1 MGDLLASRRASLTL
15 KKSNPSKKSRK
26 PEDPNA
32 ALEASRYENPIAS
45 REVILKILEE
55 SGELFQ
61 LSALASKLDLSTDQ
75 DVEALRRRVMAMR
88 RDGQVHLDRRG
99 RIGLTER
106 LELQSCRVIGHRDGY
121 GFASPIEGGDDLY
134 LSSRE
139 MQKVFDGDRTLV
151 ATISTDPKGRREGK
165 VVEVLERAVS
175 VLPGRY
181 MEESGIGFL
190 LPYNTRVSQHILIP
204 PDQKRGAVPG
214 QMVSVRI
221 TDYPTQVLGAKGSVE
236 EILGDHLDPGLEIDI
251 AIRAHQIPWQWPE
264 EVLNEAASLGE
275 EPEADD
281 KRYRVDLRAKP
292 FVTIDGEDARDFDDA
307 VYCQPEGS
315 GFRLW
320 VAIAD
325 VSHYVATNSALDQ
338 EAIER
343 GNSVYFP
350 ERVVPMFPEVLS
362 NGLCSLKPKVDR
374 LALVCEMTINGA
386 GAVVGSTFY
395 EAVIHSHARLTY
407 TEVGRVLEDGYADSV
422 APERYPDLLHL
433 HALYGCLREAREARG
448 AIDFETTETRIE
460 FNAERKIEAIVP
472 VHRNDAHK
480 LIEECM
486 LAANVATA
494 EFLEAAG
501 LPVLFRVHEGPST
514 ERLANVRAFLGE
526 LGLDLGGGEK
536 PTPEDYQR
544 LLGAAEGRDDSSV
557 IQTMLL
563 RSLSQA
569 VYQAENKGHF
579 GLHYSAYAHFT
590 SPIRR
595 YPDLLVHRAIRSL
608 IRGGKFP
615 KHTRRSE
622 DALSHKQSSEYPYE
636 MAGVTTLGERC
647 SLTERRA
654 DDATREVDAWLKC
667 EFLKDRVGEQFS
679 GVITAVTAFGIFV
692 ELQDLYIE
700 GLVHISALPGDYYH
714 FDAPKQRL
722 VGDRTRRTFQLGG
735 PVEVTVARVDLDE
748 RKIDLEMVGASGS
761 APLKGRKGARG
772 PGKKNSTARKSKAN
786 EARAPADKQSTSH
799 APSKHP
805 KAKAKAKTKT
815 GGKGGKNQSSKPRST
830 GVKPGRSKR

>member
-1 MGDLLASRRASLTL
+1 M
-15 KKSNPSKKSRK
+15 KKSNPSKKTRK

-32 ALEASRYENPIAS
+32 ATEASRYENPIAS
-45 REVILKILEE
+45 REVILRVLDE

-61 LSALASKLDLSTDQ
+61 LSGLASELKLSSDQ
-75 DVEALRRRVMAMR
+75 DLEALRRRVMAMR
-88 RDGQVHLDRRG
+88 RDGQLHLDRRG

-106 LELQSCRVIGHRDGY
+106 LELQTCRVIGHRDGY
-121 GFASPIEGGDDLY
+121 GFATPVEGGDDLY

-151 ATISTDPKGRREGK
+151 ATVGADAKGRREGK

-190 LPYNTRVSQHILIP
+190 MPYNTRVSQHILIP
-204 PDQKRGAVPG
+204 PDQKQGAVPG

-251 AIRAHQIPWQWPE
+251 AIRAHQIPWQLPDA
-264 EVLNEAASLGE
+264 VLDEAASLGE
-275 EPEADD
+275 EPEAND
-281 KRYRVDLRAKP
+281 KRGRIDLRTKP

-325 VSHYVATNSALDQ
+325 VSHYVAKDSALDL

-374 LALVCEMTINGA
+374 LAMVCEMAISAKGE
-386 GAVVGSTFY
+386 VVGSTFY

-407 TEVGRVLEDGYADSV
+407 TEVGQVLENGFADSV
-422 APERYPDLLHL
+422 APERYPDLMHL
-433 HALYGCLREAREARG
+433 HALYGCLRGARELRG
-448 AIDFETTETRIE
+448 AIDFETVETRIE

-494 EFLEAAG
+494 EFLEAAS

-544 LLGAAEGRDDSSV
+544 LLATAVDRDDASV

-579 GLHYSAYAHFT
+579 GLHYPAYAHFT

-608 IRGGKFP
+608 VRGGKFP
-615 KHTRRSE
+615 KQTRRSE
-622 DALSHKQSSEYPYE
+622 DAQKPGNSAQYPYE
-636 MAGVTTLGERC
+636 LVAVTALGERC

-692 ELQDLYIE
+692 ELSDLYIE

-748 RKIDLEMVGASGS
+748 RKIDLEMVGASN
-761 APLKGRKGARG
+761 ARPVRGRKGTG
-772 PGKKNSTARKSKAN
+772 SPGKKKSAAGKQHQRESPSKAG
-786 EARAPADKQSTSH
+786 KKSTGQAH
-799 APSKHP
+799 SKDS
-805 KAKAKAKTKT
+805 KAKA
-815 GGKGGKNQSSKPRST
+815 GGGAPKKQGGKPRSN
-830 GVKPGRSKR
+830 GNKPGRSKR

>member
-1 MGDLLASRRASLTL
+1 M
-15 KKSNPSKKSRK
+15 KKSNPSKKTRK

-32 ALEASRYENPIAS
+32 ATEASRYENPIAS
-45 REVILKILEE
+45 REVILRVLDE

-61 LSALASKLDLSTDQ
+61 LSGLASELKLSSDQ
-75 DVEALRRRVMAMR
+75 DLEALRRRVMAMR
-88 RDGQVHLDRRG
+88 RDGQLHLDRRG

-106 LELQSCRVIGHRDGY
+106 LELQTCRVIGHRDGY
-121 GFASPIEGGDDLY
+121 GFATPVEGGDDLY

-151 ATISTDPKGRREGK
+151 ATVGADAKGRREGK

-190 LPYNTRVSQHILIP
+190 MPYNTRVSQHILIP
-204 PDQKRGAVPG
+204 PDQKQGAVPG

-251 AIRAHQIPWQWPE
+251 AIRAHQIPWQWPDA
-264 EVLNEAASLGE
+264 VLDEAASLGE
-275 EPEADD
+275 EPEDND
-281 KRYRVDLRAKP
+281 KRGRIDLRTKP

-325 VSHYVATNSALDQ
+325 VSHYVAKDSALDL

-374 LALVCEMTINGA
+374 LAMVCEMAISAKGE
-386 GAVVGSTFY
+386 VVGSTFY

-407 TEVGRVLEDGYADSV
+407 TEVGQVLENGFADSV
-422 APERYPDLLHL
+422 APERYPDLMHL
-433 HALYGCLREAREARG
+433 HALYGCLRGARELRG
-448 AIDFETTETRIE
+448 AIDFETVETRIE

-494 EFLEAAG
+494 EFLEAAS

-544 LLGAAEGRDDSSV
+544 LLATAVDRDDASV

-579 GLHYSAYAHFT
+579 GLHYPAYAHFT

-608 IRGGKFP
+608 IRGGKYP
-615 KHTRRSE
+615 KQTRRSE
-622 DALSHKQSSEYPYE
+622 GVEQQRQSINYPYE
-636 MAGVTTLGERC
+636 LVAVTALGERC

-667 EFLKDRVGEQFS
+667 EFLRDRVGEQFS

-692 ELQDLYIE
+692 ELSDLYIE

-748 RKIDLEMVGASGS
+748 RKIDLEMVGASN
-761 APLKGRKGARG
+761 ARPVRGRKGTG
-772 PGKKNSTARKSKAN
+772 SPGKKKSAAGKHHQRESPSKAG
-786 EARAPADKQSTSH
+786 KKSTGQAH
-799 APSKHP
+799 SKDS
-805 KAKAKAKTKT
+805 KAKA
-815 GGKGGKNQSSKPRST
+815 GGGAPKKQGGKPRSN
-830 GVKPGRSKR
+830 GNKPGRSKR

>member
-1 MGDLLASRRASLTL
+1 M
-15 KKSNPSKKSRK
+15 KKSDPSKKSRK
-26 PEDPNA
+26 PKDPNA
-32 ALEASRYENPIAS
+32 AVEASRYENPIAS
-45 REVILKILEE
+45 REVILGILED

-61 LSALASKLDLSTDQ
+61 LSALASKLHLSSEQDL
-75 DVEALRRRVMAMR
+75 EALRRRVMAMR

-99 RIGLTER
+99 RIGLSDR
-106 LELQSCRVIGHRDGY
+106 LELQTCRVIGHRDGY
-121 GFASPIEGGDDLY
+121 GFATPVEGGEDLY

-151 ATISTDPKGRREGK
+151 ATISTDAKGRREGK

-190 LPYNTRVSQHILIP
+190 LPYNTRVTQHILIP
-204 PDQKRGAVPG
+204 PNQKRGALPG

-251 AIRAHQIPWQWPE
+251 AIRAHQIPWQWPDA
-264 EVLNEAASLGE
+264 VLDEAASLSE
-275 EPEADD
+275 EPDADD
-281 KRYRVDLRAKP
+281 KRGRIDLRTRP

-307 VYCQPEGS
+307 VYCEPEGN

-325 VSHYVATNSALDQ
+325 VSHYVATGSALDQ

-374 LALVCEMTINGA
+374 LAMVCEMTINKSGE
-386 GAVVGSTFY
+386 VVGSTFY

-407 TEVGRVLEDGYADSV
+407 TEVGEVLEKGFADSV
-422 APERYPDLLHL
+422 ASERYPDLMHL
-433 HALYGCLREAREARG
+433 HALYDCLRGARELRG
-448 AIDFETTETRIE
+448 AIDFETVETRIE

-494 EFLEAAG
+494 QFLEAAG

-514 ERLANVRAFLGE
+514 ERLTNVREFLGE
-526 LGLDLGGGEK
+526 LGLDLDGGEK
-536 PTPEDYQR
+536 PTPDDYQR
-544 LLGAAEGRDDSSV
+544 LLATAKDRDDASV

-579 GLHYSAYAHFT
+579 GLHYPAYAHFT

-615 KHTRRSE
+615 KQTRRAE
-622 DALSHKQSSEYPYE
+622 GAQQQSGSSYPYE
-636 MAGVTTLGERC
+636 LAAVTALGERC

-667 EFLKDRVGEQFS
+667 EFLRDRVGEQFS
-679 GVITAVTAFGIFV
+679 GVIVAVTAFGIFV
-692 ELQDLYIE
+692 ELKDLYIE

-722 VGDRTRRTFQLGG
+722 VGERTRRTFQLGG
-735 PVEVTVARVDLDE
+735 GVDVTVARVDLDE
-748 RKIDLEMVGASGS
+748 RKIDLEMVGASGTKPS
-761 APLKGRKGARG
+761 KGHRGAG
-772 PGKKNSTARKSKAN
+772 GSGKKKSAAGKSDAIGTRKTTKKPSSQGRSKVAKSKTGNKAGK
-786 EARAPADKQSTSH
+786 KQGSRSH
-799 APSKHP
+799 TDG
-805 KAKAKAKTKT
+805 AK
-815 GGKGGKNQSSKPRST
+815 S
-830 GVKPGRSKR
+830 GRSKR

>member
-1 MGDLLASRRASLTL
+1 M
-15 KKSNPSKKSRK
+15 KKTDAPKKPRK
-26 PEDPNA
+26 PQDPNA
-32 ALEASRYENPIAS
+32 AIEASRYENPIAS
-45 REVILKILEE
+45 REVILGILEE

-61 LSALASKLDLSTDQ
+61 LSSLASKLDLSSDQ
-75 DVEALRRRVMAMR
+75 DLEALRRRVMAMR
-88 RDGQVHLDRRG
+88 RDGQVHIDRRG
-99 RIGLTER
+99 RIGLSER
-106 LELQSCRVIGHRDGY
+106 LELQTCRVIGHRDGY
-121 GFASPIEGGDDLY
+121 GFATPVEGGDDLY

-151 ATISTDPKGRREGK
+151 ATVSTDAKGRREGK
-165 VVEVLERAVS
+165 VVEVLERAVE

-190 LPYNTRVSQHILIP
+190 LPYNTRVTQHILIP
-204 PDQKRGAVPG
+204 PNQTRGAMPG

-251 AIRAHQIPWQWPE
+251 AIRAHQIPWQWPDA
-264 EVLNEAASLGE
+264 VLDEAASLSE
-275 EPEADD
+275 EPNTDD
-281 KRYRVDLRAKP
+281 KRGRIDLRTKP

-307 VYCQPEGS
+307 VYCEPEGT

-325 VSHYVATNSALDQ
+325 VSHYVAIDSALDQ

-374 LALVCEMTINGA
+374 LAMVCEMTIGHR
-386 GAVVGSTFY
+386 GEVVSSTFY

-407 TEVGRVLEDGYADSV
+407 TEVGQVLEQGFADSV
-422 APERYPDLLHL
+422 DPERYPGLMHL
-433 HALYGCLREAREARG
+433 HALYACLRGARELRG
-448 AIDFETTETRIE
+448 AIDFETVETRIE

-514 ERLANVRAFLGE
+514 ERLANVREFLGE

-544 LLGAAEGRDDSSV
+544 LLAAASERDDASV

-579 GLHYSAYAHFT
+579 GLHYPAYAHFT

-615 KHTRRSE
+615 KQTRRSE
-622 DALSHKQSSEYPYE
+622 DTQQQSRSSYPYE
-636 MAGVTTLGERC
+636 LAAVTALGERC

-667 EFLKDRVGEQFS
+667 EFLRDRVGEQFS

-735 PVEVTVARVDLDE
+735 SVDVTVARVDLDE
-748 RKIDLEMVGASGS
+748 RKIDLEMVGASD
-761 APLKGRKGARG
+761 ARPPKGRKGAGASRKTKSAVGKSNATESRG
-772 PGKKNSTARKSKAN
+772 KRAKKAN
-786 EARAPADKQSTSH
+786 SQGRLKDDK
-799 APSKHP
+799 P
-805 KAKAKAKTKT
+805 KT
-815 GGKGGKNQSSKPRST
+815 GGKPGKKKGNKPRADGS
-830 GVKPGRSKR
+830 KSGRSKR